1 MKSLRTII
9 QNRYVSAIR
18 NQWATRF
25 GRVRVA
31 RRWAGRAL
39 AEFEVSG
46 GRREEVLSSLVAD
59 ALRLAAL
66 ADELS
71 ADPGGGRRAFAESLL
86 DACQRLDSA
95 GVRHRSARLR
105 SYVDVSVQAKAARA
119 FADYLSPRR
128 AFAGDAANVTALLL
142 EVLPDSRPSLLAHA
156 ELLIERRRLDE
167 AVAVIQK
174 ALRIQ
179 AVCPTAQQLLGR
191 AYAAQRAEGVGAGEL
206 DGTNYD
212 LSDKFCPM
220 PFTHLATGH
229 KGEAFACC
237 CPAWVPFAVGN
248 VLDVRSADA
257 VWNSEVAAEIR
268 RSVHDG
274 DFSYCSRTL
283 CTYIA
288 ARKLPAKAEITDPLL
303 RRYIDERSVVLEEVP
318 QMVQLNHDPSCNL
331 ACPSCRTEVITAKAD
346 EQDVYSEAARRVVL
360 PLLRKVNGL
369 SYISGGGEAF
379 ASKHYRS
386 ILAALNRAEY
396 PGLYLHVITNGQLL
410 TAERW
415 GQFPHLTEMIDLLS
429 VSVDAA
435 RAETYER
442 LRPPGKWPTLMKNLE
457 LMAEM
462 RRAGTLRRLQI
473 NFVVQAANYRE
484 IHEFVELGHR
494 LGVDRMWFQRLTN
507 YGSYDEAAFAKT
519 DVASPGHPKH
529 AELLDILRNPVMNHP
544 AVDAIMLMPVLPEA
558 VAADAHLPQLSTAS
572 RRESY
577 ELLWGALDERRG
589 AAPEAAD
596 RPAWSRPQ
604 IPSG

>member
-1 MKSLRTII
+1 MISLRAII
-9 QNRYVSAIR
+9 LNRYVSAIR
-18 NQWATRF
+18 SLWATRF
-25 GRVRVA
+25 GSVRVA
-31 RRWAGRAL
+31 RRWAVRAL

-59 ALRLAAL
+59 ALRLATL

-71 ADPGGGRRAFAESLL
+71 AGRSGSRRSFAGSVL
-86 DACQRLDSA
+86 DACQRLDSDD
-95 GVRHRSARLR
+95 VRHRSARLR
-105 SYVDVSVQAKAARA
+105 SYVDVSVQAKAVRA
-119 FADYLSPRR
+119 FADYLSARK
-128 AFAGDAANVTALLL
+128 AFAGDALNVTALLL
-142 EVLPDSRPSLLAHA
+142 EELPDSRPPLLAHA

-167 AVAVIQK
+167 AVAVIQR

-179 AVCPTAQQLLGR
+179 AVCPSAQQLLGR
-191 AYAAQRAEGVGAGEL
+191 AYAAQREEGARAGEL
-206 DGTNYD
+206 DGTDYD

-229 KGEAFACC
+229 KGEAFVCC
-237 CPAWVPFAVGN
+237 CPAWVPFAAGN
-248 VLDVRSADA
+248 VLEAPSADA

-288 ARKLPAKAEITDPLL
+288 ARKLPKKAEITDPLL
-303 RRYIDERSVVLEEVP
+303 RRYIDERTVVLEEVP

-346 EQDVYSEAARRVVL
+346 EQDVYAESARRVIL
-360 PLLRKVNGL
+360 PLLRQVKGQ

-386 ILAALNRAEY
+386 ILAALSRAEY
-396 PGLYLHVITNGQLL
+396 PDLYLHVITNGQLL

-415 GQFPHLTEMIDLLS
+415 GQFPHLPEMIDILS
-429 VSVDAA
+429 VSIDAA

-442 LRPPGKWPTLMKNLE
+442 LRRPGKWPTLMKNLE

-462 RRAGTLRRLQI
+462 RRAGTLRRLQL
-473 NFVVQAANYRE
+473 NFVVQEENYRE

-507 YGSYDEAAFAKT
+507 YGSYDEAAFAKA

-529 AELLDILRNPVMNHP
+529 AELLDILRNPVMSHP

-558 VAADAHLPQLSTAS
+558 VAAEAHLPQLSTAS

-577 ELLWGALDERRG
+577 ELLWGALDEQRG
-589 AAPEAAD
+589 VAPT
-596 RPAWSRPQ
+596 RPPARPS
-604 IPSG
+604 PAP